1 MTDRSAAASFPLRE
15 FRRED
20 LPAFVEIRN
29 RSFPDMPQTLESAEH
44 FEHAYPPDNPR
55 RRYAVG
61 AAGALVGVGVCDV
74 PIWLDA
80 PGVYRFYAIVD
91 PAWRERGIGRALLA
105 RLEQYAGAQG
115 AARLIS
121 DCRENMS
128 GAIHFLERSGFQQ
141 FGLRFESTLD
151 LAAFDESPFAGAFDR
166 VAGASYEITT
176 LAAERPLNPNA
187 DRDLYDLD
195 ELVSQDIPWPGGLKA
210 SMTYDNFRRVTFD
223 NPEADPAAIFI
234 AKRDGVYA
242 GYTAVSFRAPH
253 LGHTGMTG
261 VRREHRGHGLA
272 LALKLLSFRL
282 MKERGCTETMTHND
296 SANQAILAL
305 NRRLGYQQRPGILL
319 WSKPLTP
326 QHEAEHD

>member
-1 MTDRSAAASFPLRE
+1 MTDRAAAGSFHLRE

-29 RSFPDMPQTLESAEH
+29 RTFPDKLQTLESAEH

-55 RRYAVG
+55 RRYAVDD
-61 AAGALVGVGVCDV
+61 AAGTLVGVGVCDV

-128 GAIHFLERSGFQQ
+128 GAIRFLERSGFQQ
-141 FGLRFESTLD
+141 FGLRFESVAD
-151 LAAFDESPFAGAFDR
+151 LTAFDESRFADAIDR
-166 VAGASYEITT
+166 VAGAGYEITT
-176 LAAERPLNPNA
+176 LAAERPLNPRA
-187 DRDLYDLD
+187 DRDLYDLG
-195 ELVSQDIPWPGGLKA
+195 EQVSHDILWPGGLSA
-210 SMTYDNFRRVTFD
+210 SISYDNFRRVTLD

-242 GYTAVSFRAPH
+242 GYTAVSIRFS
-253 LGHTGMTG
+253 GIGYTGMTG
-261 VRREHRGHGLA
+261 VRREHRGSGLA
-272 LALKLLSFRL
+272 LALKLRSFRWL
-282 MKERGCTETMTHND
+282 KERGCTETLTHND
-296 SANQAILAL
+296 TANQAILAL
-305 NRRLGYQQRPGILL
+305 NRQLGYQQRHGILL
-319 WSKPLTP
+319 WSKPLPP
-326 QHEAEHD
+326 QARG